1 MIYCTYPLYCL
12 FIVIL
17 YLSSILSV
25 QCYTVLILYIVCPP
39 ATPTVYTIHPSTD
52 DATPPVSLISVSP
65 LTFSVPATF
74 SGGSVLKCVARGFP
88 VPHIRWVDS
97 NGTSLTPMFVS
108 RPFGMVEAILEWD
121 SALLSGPVRCE
132 VSNEFGNDS
141 KSVNFAEGTVRITN
155 TTITD
160 PPATK
165 SAITVRVKVDST
177 QCSVSDISIQ
187 NHITYSTS
195 NLSSF
200 HRLLSC
206 Q

>member
-1 MIYCTYPLYCL
+1 M
-12 FIVIL
+12 
-17 YLSSILSV
+17 
-25 QCYTVLILYIVCPP
+25 
-39 ATPTVYTIHPSTD
+39 
-52 DATPPVSLISVSP
+52 ISVSP

-88 VPHIRWVDS
+88 VPHIKWVDS
-97 NGTSLTPMFVS
+97 NGTSLTRTFVS

-141 KSVNFAEGTVRITN
+141 KSVNFVEGTVRSTN

-160 PPATK
+160 PPASK
-165 SAITVRVKVDST
+165 SAITVRVKVNST